1 MLETNDQPVRE
12 LRNTIQMKLNQL
24 QERVSDEARE
34 ITEFSVKEPIRR
46 QTTEALA
53 QNLKPQLEEARDEA
67 ERARRGLAGIQ
78 AAPPP
83 VN

>member
-24 QERVSDEARE
+24 QERVTQEAGE

-46 QTTEALA
+46 QTTNALA
-53 QNLKPQLEEARDEA
+53 QNLKPQ
-67 ERARRGLAGIQ
+67 
-78 AAPPP
+78 
-83 VN
+83 

>member
-24 QERVSDEARE
+24 QERVTQEANE
-34 ITEFSVKEPIRR
+34 VAEFSVKEPIRR

-53 QNLKPQLEEARDEA
+53 QNLKPQ
-67 ERARRGLAGIQ
+67 
-78 AAPPP
+78 
-83 VN
+83 